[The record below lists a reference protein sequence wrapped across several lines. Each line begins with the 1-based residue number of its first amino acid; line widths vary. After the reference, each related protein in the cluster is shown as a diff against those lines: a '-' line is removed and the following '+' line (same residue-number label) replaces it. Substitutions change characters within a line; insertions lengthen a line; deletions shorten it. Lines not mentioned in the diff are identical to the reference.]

1 MDDMW
6 FGHYRLERLLGSGGT
21 GRVWSARDTRTDR
34 DVALKV
40 LTAEVGADPAY
51 RQRFTREARLAA
63 QLRGPHTVPIH
74 GFGELD
80 GRLYLDMALIE
91 GVDGAE
97 LLRREGRL
105 APDAAVRIVTQAA
118 VALDAAHR
126 IGLVHRDVK
135 PSNLMVTSTGFV
147 YLIDFGTAVSAG
159 QRPITA
165 TGQMVG
171 TLGYVAPERFGG
183 TADARSDQYSLACV
197 LYELLTRRRPFGD
210 GDAPQQVCAH
220 LMSTPPMASDLVAAV
235 PPELDAVIAR
245 AMAKEPGDR
254 WSTAGEFA
262 AAAHAAVTGRDLPTV
277 EIGPVS
283 VPGPAIAT
291 IGMPAADTARTPG
304 PVIATVGRQAFPVPG
319 PATIGASTVSTAR
332 LSGSAIAT
340 IGVPTAGTAC
350 APGHAPA
357 TIAAPT
363 AATTRM
369 PGPAIATVGS
379 QKDSTSPLPGPP
391 GATIDMPAAGAA
403 RLPGPATS
411 IGVIGVGAARTHPSG
426 PSNRRARSAA
436 AVLAALFAVIG
447 GALWLGTP
455 GAGEP
460 HSATPTTRPDVT
472 VGPPT
477 AAPIAAPPIALTP
490 AAGRPCDPAA
500 QGTGFDR
507 DGVALRCT
515 DFGGTATWA
524 SSAPQTVQ
532 AGPAPDDDVDGPPGQ
547 GNGPGQGNSGH
558 GNPGHGNG
566 KDKPGKPKK

>member
-97 LLRREGRL
+97 LLRRDGRL
-105 APDAAVRIVTQAA
+105 APEAAVRIVTQAA

-135 PSNLMVTSTGFV
+135 PSNLMVTSTGYV

-165 TGQMVG
+165 TGNMVG

-245 AMAKEPGDR
+245 ALAKEPGDR

-291 IGMPAADTARTPG
+291 IGTPVADTA
-304 PVIATVGRQAFPVPG
+304 
-319 PATIGASTVSTAR
+319 
-332 LSGSAIAT
+332 
-340 IGVPTAGTAC
+340 C
-350 APGHAPA
+350 
-357 TIAAPT
+357 
-363 AATTRM
+363 M
-369 PGPAIATVGS
+369 PGPAIATVGMRTP
-379 QKDSTSPLPGPP
+379 STSPMPGIATVGAPTAGTSGMPGPAP
-391 GATIDMPAAGAA
+391 ATVGMQTVGTSPMSVSAIETIDMQAAGTD
-403 RLPGPATS
+403 RMSRFATS
-411 IGVIGVGAARTHPSG
+411 VGVLGAEAARTHSSG

-455 GAGEP
+455 GTGET

-472 VGPPT
+472 VVPPT

-490 AAGRPCDPAA
+490 VAGWPCDPAV

-515 DFGGTATWA
+515 DFGGTASWA
-524 SSAPQTVQ
+524 SPVPQTVQ
-532 AGPAPDDDVDGPPGQ
+532 AGPAHDDDIVGPPGQ
-547 GNGPGQGNSGH
+547 GHGNPGH

-566 KDKPGKPKK
+566 KDKRGTPNK

>member
-21 GRVWSARDTRTDR
+21 GRVWAAHDTRTDR

-97 LLRREGRL
+97 LLRRAGRL
-105 APDAAVRIVTQAA
+105 APEAAVRIVAQAA

-135 PSNLMVTSTGFV
+135 PSNLMVTSTGYV

-165 TGQMVG
+165 TGNMVG

-235 PPELDAVIAR
+235 PPS
-245 AMAKEPGDR
+245 
-254 WSTAGEFA
+254 W
-262 AAAHAAVTGRDLPTV
+262 
-277 EIGPVS
+277 
-283 VPGPAIAT
+283 
-291 IGMPAADTARTPG
+291 
-304 PVIATVGRQAFPVPG
+304 
-319 PATIGASTVSTAR
+319 
-332 LSGSAIAT
+332 
-340 IGVPTAGTAC
+340 
-350 APGHAPA
+350 
-357 TIAAPT
+357 
-363 AATTRM
+363 TR
-369 PGPAIATVGS
+369 
-379 QKDSTSPLPGPP
+379 
-391 GATIDMPAAGAA
+391 
-403 RLPGPATS
+403 
-411 IGVIGVGAARTHPSG
+411 
-426 PSNRRARSAA
+426 
-436 AVLAALFAVIG
+436 
-447 GALWLGTP
+447 
-455 GAGEP
+455 
-460 HSATPTTRPDVT
+460 
-472 VGPPT
+472 
-477 AAPIAAPPIALTP
+477 
-490 AAGRPCDPAA
+490 
-500 QGTGFDR
+500 
-507 DGVALRCT
+507 
-515 DFGGTATWA
+515 
-524 SSAPQTVQ
+524 
-532 AGPAPDDDVDGPPGQ
+532 
-547 GNGPGQGNSGH
+547 
-558 GNPGHGNG
+558 
-566 KDKPGKPKK
+566 